1 VRIAG
6 LPDDGVRVRLLDE
19 TAAELAM
26 DDPHGFRALVDV
38 GHATDE
44 GELSLQLGPY
54 AIARIE
60 A

>member
-1 VRIAG
+1 
-6 LPDDGVRVRLLDE
+6 
-19 TAAELAM
+19 M

-38 GHATDE
+38 AHEAGA

-54 AIARIE
+54 AVARIE